1 MLEGPGAAA
10 VRPSGPGSP
19 AKPEAFWQPIE
30 TTLKCADGK
39 FCAEPIDLVPRSRF
53 PAPMDLITTTE
64 SLDRLCRLLAAESF
78 ITVDTE
84 FMREST
90 YWPDLC
96 LIQVAG
102 EKTTGL
108 IDPLAPGIDLE
119 PFFALMNDARVLK
132 VFHAARQDIEIMVHR
147 AGIVP
152 HPVFD
157 TQIAAMVCGFGD
169 QVGYEAIVRRLAK
182 AQIDKSSRF
191 TDWSRRPLSEKQLAY
206 ALADVTHLR
215 VVYEGLKRELDRTG
229 REHWLREEMDI
240 LTNPATYRT
249 EPEDAWKRVKVRLR
263 SKKQL
268 GVLIEVAA
276 WREREAREKNV
287 PRARVLKDDAIA
299 EIATQ
304 IPQSREA
311 LNQLRALP
319 KGMASSRIGDA
330 VLKAV
335 SAGLALDAKALPQ
348 PDDGRGELSEQAQAA
363 AEILKLALKVIC
375 EQEGIAPKLVASS
388 SDIDAI
394 AEDDAADVPLM
405 HGWRRELFGDLALA
419 IKRGEAVIG
428 FHDGRVRVLPAGH
441 AMKAAAE

>member
-1 MLEGPGAAA
+1 
-10 VRPSGPGSP
+10 
-19 AKPEAFWQPIE
+19 
-30 TTLKCADGK
+30 
-39 FCAEPIDLVPRSRF
+39 
-53 PAPMDLITTTE
+53 MDLITTTE
-64 SLDRLCRLLAAESF
+64 SLYRLCDSLASETF

-102 EKTTGL
+102 ETVNGL
-108 IDPLAPGIDLE
+108 IDPLAPGIDLK
-119 PFFALMNDARVLK
+119 PFFELMNNPNVLK

-169 QVGYEAIVRRLAK
+169 QVGYEAIVRKLAK

-191 TDWSRRPLSEKQLAY
+191 TDWSRRPLTEKQLVY

-215 VVYEGLKRELDRTG
+215 IVYEALKTELDRTG
-229 REHWLREEMDI
+229 REHWLREEMNI

-249 EPEDAWKRVKVRLR
+249 EPEDAWKRIKVRLR
-263 SKKQL
+263 AKKQL
-268 GVLIEVAA
+268 GVLVEVAA
-276 WREREAREKNV
+276 WREREARDKNV
-287 PRARVLKDDAIA
+287 PRSRVLKDDALA

-304 IPQSREA
+304 MPQTREA

-319 KGMASSRIGDA
+319 KGMAASRIGDA

-335 SAGLALDAKALPQ
+335 AAGLAMDQKSLPQ
-348 PDDGRGELSEQAQAA
+348 PDDGRDDMSDAAQAA
-363 AEILKLALKVIC
+363 AEVLKLALKVVC

-388 SDIDAI
+388 SDIDAV
-394 AEDDAADVPLM
+394 AEDDAADVHLM
-405 HGWRRELFGDLALA
+405 KGWRRELFGDLALA

-428 FHDGRVRVLPAGH
+428 FEGGRVRVLPAVRDL
-441 AMKAAAE
+441 KAAAE

>member
-1 MLEGPGAAA
+1 
-10 VRPSGPGSP
+10 
-19 AKPEAFWQPIE
+19 
-30 TTLKCADGK
+30 
-39 FCAEPIDLVPRSRF
+39 
-53 PAPMDLITTTE
+53 MDLITTTE
-64 SLDRLCRLLAAESF
+64 SLSLICDSLADETF

-102 EKTTGL
+102 ETVNGL
-108 IDPLAPGIDLE
+108 IDPLAPGIDLK
-119 PFFALMNDARVLK
+119 PFFELMNNPNVLK

-169 QVGYEAIVRRLAK
+169 QVGYEAIVRKLAK

-191 TDWSRRPLSEKQLAY
+191 TDWSRRPLTEKQLVY

-215 VVYEGLKRELDRTG
+215 VVYEALKTELDRNG
-229 REHWLREEMDI
+229 REHWLQEEMNI

-249 EPEDAWKRVKVRLR
+249 EPEDAWKRIKVRLR
-263 SKKQL
+263 AKKQL
-268 GVLIEVAA
+268 GVLVEVAA
-276 WREREAREKNV
+276 WREREARDKNV
-287 PRARVLKDDAIA
+287 PRSRVLKDDALA

-304 IPQSREA
+304 MPQTREA

-319 KGMASSRIGDA
+319 KGMASSRIGEA

-335 SAGLALDAKALPQ
+335 AAGLAVDQKSLPQ
-348 PDDGRGELSEQAQAA
+348 PDDGRDDMSEAAQAA
-363 AEILKLALKVIC
+363 AEVLKLALKVVC
-375 EQEGIAPKLVASS
+375 EKEGIAPKLVASS
-388 SDIDAI
+388 SDIDAV
-394 AEDDAADVPLM
+394 AESDAADVHLM
-405 HGWRRELFGDLALA
+405 KGWRRELFGDLALA

-428 FHDGRVRVLPAGH
+428 FEGGRVRVLPAL
-441 AMKAAAE
+441 KAAAE

>member
-1 MLEGPGAAA
+1 ME
-10 VRPSGPGSP
+10 
-19 AKPEAFWQPIE
+19 
-30 TTLKCADGK
+30 
-39 FCAEPIDLVPRSRF
+39 
-53 PAPMDLITTTE
+53 LITTTE
-64 SLDRLCRLLAAESF
+64 SLATLCRSLAAESF

-102 EKTTGL
+102 ETLTGL
-108 IDPLAPGIDLE
+108 IDPMAPGIDLQ
-119 PFFALMNDARVLK
+119 PFFDLMNDANVLK

-182 AQIDKSSRF
+182 EQIDKSSRF
-191 TDWSRRPLSEKQLAY
+191 TDWSRRPLTDKQLIY

-215 VVYEGLKRELDRTG
+215 VVYEGLKKELDKTG

-249 EPEDAWKRVKVRLR
+249 EPEDAWKRIKVRLR

-268 GVLIEVAA
+268 GVLVQVAA
-276 WREREAREKNV
+276 WREREARDKNV
-287 PRARVLKDDAIA
+287 PRSRVLKDDALA
-299 EIATQ
+299 EVAVQ
-304 IPQSREA
+304 SPQTREA

-319 KGMASSRIGDA
+319 KGIATSRIGDA
-330 VLKAV
+330 ILKAV
-335 SAGLALDAKALPQ
+335 KDGLDMDPKSLPQ
-348 PDDGRGELSEQAQAA
+348 PDDGRDDMSEATQAA
-363 AEILKLALKVIC
+363 AEVLKLALKVVC
-375 EQEGIAPKLVASS
+375 EKEGIAPKLVASS
-388 SDIDAI
+388 SDIEAI
-394 AEDDAADVPLM
+394 AESDTADVHMM
-405 HGWRRELFGDLALA
+405 HGWRRELFGNLALA

-428 FHDGRVRVLPAGH
+428 FQRGRVRVIPSNAPAQ
-441 AMKAAAE
+441 AAAE